1 MKKLSRKEGI
11 AVAVVF
17 VVVSGMLLFSD
28 AIFQPS
34 NDNLQNLG
42 QPVSV
47 SDAGGISS
55 GVLPDGLMIQSFGEG
70 EGAEVRNGDMVA
82 VHYTGM
88 LKDGTKFDSSLD
100 RNKPLIFTVGSGQLI
115 KGFDEGV
122 VGMKVGGKRR
132 LIIPPD
138 LGYGSNPVGPIPAN
152 STLVFDVELISIKP

>member
-1 MKKLSRKEGI
+1 MKKLSRNEWIGVI
-11 AVAVVF
+11 ITLIVVIG
-17 VVVSGMLLFSD
+17 GMLFGNTLFKPLGDAPQNSEGNKVASD
-28 AIFQPS
+28 GVGLSS
-34 NDNLQNLG
+34 N
-42 QPVSV
+42 
-47 SDAGGISS
+47 
-55 GVLPDGLMIQSFGEG
+55 VLPDGLMIQDFAQGEG
-70 EGAEVRNGDMVA
+70 TEVKAGDTVA

-88 LKDGTKFDSSLD
+88 LSDGKKFDSSVD
-100 RNKPLIFTVGSGQLI
+100 RNKPLIFTIGGGQLI